1 MEEKNRVSIIDA
13 DFIPYYI
20 CYNKKDETPKTLDDI
35 YVGINKYMTFLLD
48 ITKATRFVGF
58 LSPKKT
64 FRNDI
69 NTEYKAQRKTSDICY
84 LHEAK
89 VYLKEQ
95 WRCLIFDNLEAD
107 DCCLILENQLKN
119 DYNITIISPD
129 KDIRF
134 TEGNRYNPNK
144 NEFSVCTKDQSDE
157 YFWKSMII
165 GDSADNIKGVP
176 GKGIKFAEKLF
187 DIKTRYE
194 ATTLMIYVDY
204 FGEYKGI
211 EEFYKNYKSLMIL
224 RECEDFK
231 FDINDLIY
239 YDYKERVNKEE

>member
-1 MEEKNRVSIIDA
+1 MHYFPYKVIKID
-13 DFIPYYI
+13 
-20 CYNKKDETPKTLDDI
+20 K
-35 YVGINKYMTFLLD
+35 
-48 ITKATRFVGF
+48 
-58 LSPKKT
+58 
-64 FRNDI
+64 
-69 NTEYKAQRKTSDICY
+69 
-84 LHEAK
+84 
-89 VYLKEQ
+89 
-95 WRCLIFDNLEAD
+95 LEAD